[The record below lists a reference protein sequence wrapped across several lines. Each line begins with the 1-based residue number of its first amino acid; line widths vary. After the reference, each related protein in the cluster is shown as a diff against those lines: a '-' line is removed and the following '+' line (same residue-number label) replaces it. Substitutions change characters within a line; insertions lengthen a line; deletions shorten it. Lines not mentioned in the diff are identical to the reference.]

1 MLINKICQKD
11 SLMLV
16 NYVLKSLITIL
27 SIIITF
33 RHIWAIKFKNTSWK
47 VGYHHAI
54 LLLICKMFCLVRN
67 LLRWDL
73 IKGSQC
79 PWMSSVIC
87 CCKCNGTMLRASK
100 SMVSLKTLNTI
111 LNNTRSDKFSIVW
124 NWTRMFPSSLATRLI
139 CNRRW
144 ISMLLKAVWLK
155 RTLILCL

>member
-1 MLINKICQKD
+1 MFIWIILPSIL
-11 SLMLV
+11 S
-16 NYVLKSLITIL
+16 IL

-47 VGYHHAI
+47 VGYHPAI
-54 LLLICKMFCLVRN
+54 LPLICKMFCLVRN

-100 SMVSLKTLNTI
+100 SMVSFKTLNTI

-124 NWTRMFPSSLATRLI
+124 NWTPMFPSSLATRLI
-139 CNRRW
+139 YNRIW
-144 ISMLLKAVWLK
+144 ISMLLETVLLK